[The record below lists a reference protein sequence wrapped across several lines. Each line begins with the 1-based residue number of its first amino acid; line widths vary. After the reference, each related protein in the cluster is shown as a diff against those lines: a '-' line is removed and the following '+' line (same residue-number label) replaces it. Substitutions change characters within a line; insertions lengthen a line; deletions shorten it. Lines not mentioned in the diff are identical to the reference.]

1 MFNLLYTEVLKLKR
15 AKVMWLLPIGGLLPT
30 LLNIIIIINNLKNY
44 NIHWESAFKNNFV
57 FMTLIMGVALFSLI
71 SGYVF
76 SREYTE
82 NTVNTLYTYPV
93 DKYKFI
99 FAKLIV
105 IFIMIYITL
114 VINYVSL
121 LVGGMMLIKESITG
135 SLLIDTMKSQ
145 LLIGMMF
152 FALTPVSS
160 LLGVIGKNVIPPIV
174 LGISGVI
181 TNIVVV
187 NSKYI
192 DVFPWSIP
200 IAYIF
205 RDNIDDPRSVC
216 INAGIILT
224 GMFIIFLIG
233 LIGYLKKT
241 DIHAGS

>member
-1 MFNLLYTEVLKLKR
+1 MLNLLYTEVLKLKR
-15 AKVMWLLPIGGLLPT
+15 AKIMWLLPIGGLLPT
-30 LLNIIIIINNLKNY
+30 LLSLIIIINNLKNY

-82 NTVNTLYTYPV
+82 NTANTLYTYPV
-93 DKYKFI
+93 DKSKFI
-99 FAKLIV
+99 FAKLMV

-114 VINYVSL
+114 AINYVSL
-121 LVGGMMLIKESITG
+121 LVGGMMLIKEPMTG

-145 LLIGMMF
+145 LLIGIMF
-152 FALTPVSS
+152 FALSPVSA

-192 DVFPWSIP
+192 FLFPWSIP
-200 IAYIF
+200 TAYIF
-205 RDNIDDPRSVC
+205 RENVDNPGLAY

-233 LIGYLKKT
+233 LIGYLKKK
-241 DIHAGS
+241 DVYAGS